1 MIKTLKGLLT
11 IASKK
16 DVRYYLNG
24 VHVKCGDDGIVK
36 MEASDG
42 HSGMILTIK
51 SELFNVEPNTDV
63 ILCGVSLLNL
73 LKLFGSKAKPTFS
86 ISNKSAR
93 IGEYNVELIDG
104 RYPDL
109 ARAMRLHGGTCST
122 PCSEIGLDLSKLA
135 QVCKACELV
144 LHGNKFKSSKFIL
157 RDATDSILITQIFN
171 DVDTLQVALM
181 PTRF

>member
-11 IASKK
+11 VAAKK

-24 VHVKCGDDGIVK
+24 VHVVCGDDGIVK

-51 SELFNVEPNTDV
+51 SEMFNVAPGTNV
-63 ILCGVSLLNL
+63 ILSGASLTNM
-73 LKLFGSKAKPTFS
+73 LKLFGVKAKPTFS
-86 ISNKSAR
+86 ICNESAR

-109 ARAMRLHGGTCST
+109 ARAMRLNGNKHIT
-122 PCSEIGLDLSKLA
+122 PCNEIGLDLNKLA
-135 QVCKACELV
+135 SLCKACELV
-144 LHGNKFKSSKFIL
+144 LHTRQFKAGKITL
-157 RDATDSILITQIFN
+157 RDATDPILITQTFN
-171 DVDTLQVALM
+171 DVDTLQAALM
-181 PTRF
+181 PTRL